1 MAFLQNFRNF
11 QVFVFGYRPQNE
23 NPEIMENLYF
33 WIYNVQMYVD
43 LFFDLYFKFL
53 SVKTEINKKNNKR
66 LNLINL
72 EGSDALK
79 RQKYDT

>member
-1 MAFLQNFRNF
+1 MAFFQNFRNF

-79 RQKYDT
+79 RQKYNT

>member
-1 MAFLQNFRNF
+1 MH
-11 QVFVFGYRPQNE
+11 
-23 NPEIMENLYF
+23 
-33 WIYNVQMYVD
+33 VD
-43 LFFDLYFKFL
+43 LFFDLHFNFI

-66 LNLINL
+66 LNLISL